1 MANFIEDTANFLE
14 AKKLE
19 NYKKKVSKM
28 SDRKFLDEYYKY
40 RKHKSNSK
48 EYGILGAELMRRRI
62 EGGHSEEIFT
72 LEKRSGFNT
81 LGDQIKDIV
90 SKDKKKNTTSWKG
103 KGR

>member
-1 MANFIEDTANFLE
+1 MSFIED
-14 AKKLE
+14 AKKAIENNKLE
-19 NYKKKVSKM
+19 SYKKRVSKM

-72 LEKRSGFNT
+72 LEKRSGVNT
-81 LGDQIKDIV
+81 LGEQIKDIV
-90 SKDKKKNTTSWKG
+90 SKDKKKNTSRKG

>member
-1 MANFIEDTANFLE
+1 MSFIED
-14 AKKLE
+14 AKKAIENNKLE
-19 NYKKKVSKM
+19 SYKKRVSKM

-48 EYGILGAELMRRRI
+48 EYEILGAELMKRRI

-72 LEKRSGFNT
+72 LEKKSGFNT
-81 LGDQIKDIV
+81 LGEQIKDIV

>member
-1 MANFIEDTANFLE
+1 MSFIED
-14 AKKLE
+14 AKKAIENSKLE
-19 NYKKKVSKM
+19 SYKKRVSKM

-40 RKHKSNSK
+40 RKHKNNSK
-48 EYGILGAELMRRRI
+48 EYGILGAELIRRRI

-72 LEKRSGFNT
+72 LGKRSGFNT